1 MGHEAFHPSHIRT
14 FAFQSRYHGLLPR
27 NGGENLE
34 ELPHKLQKAIH
45 FSEVFYRRVIRVNP
59 LQITL
64 YTKGSEATKIIKGHV
79 ASFEEQDSKIR
90 VLDLDTLGCLSFEEL

>member
-34 ELPHKLQKAIH
+34 ELPHKPQKAIH
-45 FSEVFYRRVIRVNP
+45 FSEAI
-59 LQITL
+59 LQTGHSGKPTAN
-64 YTKGSEATKIIKGHV
+64 YTVYKG
-79 ASFEEQDSKIR
+79 
-90 VLDLDTLGCLSFEEL
+90 